1 MEFRI
6 RKLEELNEQTLSHLG
21 VIHRFMATHMS
32 NEGLQSLD
40 VEFRPR
46 RVSERSE
53 AFSEADSQS
62 QLPSAPLRRKK
73 LLRSLTDA
81 TFMQPLPLI
90 DDDVLRQSETG
101 VSRENL
107 SKNDSS
113 VSGDQ
118 PPDQEDSKLVVTSQD
133 ESDENKAVG
142 EEKSITKKES
152 QEEKASSENPT
163 TSGSRQNSGEKTS
176 RQNSRTRSESEDMM
190 YLTTPGTQRGVT
202 WGEPRVSVI
211 QPSNPRSLLLAM
223 RAEYTSI
230 TDELESY
237 CGLLSPPRSPPVS
250 PPPGRGRTMSG
261 MSNSE
266 MAWQIENDHLRD
278 AEECDYQ
285 QMEDLI
291 QR

>member
-32 NEGLQSLD
+32 NEGLQSFD

-53 AFSEADSQS
+53 AFSEVDSQS

-81 TFMQPLPLI
+81 TFMQNIPPI
-90 DDDVLRQSETG
+90 DDDVLKQSEAR
-101 VSRENL
+101 VFRENL
-107 SKNDSS
+107 SRNDSS

-118 PPDQEDSKLVVTSQD
+118 PPGQVDRKMVMTSQD
-133 ESDENKAVG
+133 ESDENKPVG
-142 EEKSITKKES
+142 EEKSIIKKES
-152 QEEKASSENPT
+152 QEEKASSEIR
-163 TSGSRQNSGEKTS
+163 TSGSRQNSGEKIS

-211 QPSNPRSLLLAM
+211 QPSNPRSLMLAM

-230 TDELESY
+230 TDELETY

-261 MSNSE
+261 LSNSE
-266 MAWQIENDHLRD
+266 MAWHVENEHLRD

>member
-1 MEFRI
+1 
-6 RKLEELNEQTLSHLG
+6 
-21 VIHRFMATHMS
+21 MS
-32 NEGLQSLD
+32 DDGLQALD
-40 VEFRPR
+40 MEVRPR

-53 AFSEADSQS
+53 VFSEAESQS
-62 QLPSAPLRRKK
+62 QLPSVPLRRKR

-81 TFMQPLPLI
+81 TFMHIPPI
-90 DDDVLRQSETG
+90 DDEDSKQSEVG
-101 VSRENL
+101 VSHENL
-107 SKNDSS
+107 SRNDSS
-113 VSGDQ
+113 NSGEQQIGQD
-118 PPDQEDSKLVVTSQD
+118 DSKVVITSQEEND
-133 ESDENKAVG
+133 ESKQVKEDKPNA
-142 EEKSITKKES
+142 KKGS

-163 TSGSRQNSGEKTS
+163 TSESRQNSGEKTS
-176 RQNSRTRSESEDMM
+176 RQNSRTRSESDDMM
-190 YLTTPGTQRGVT
+190 YLAAPSTQRGVT
-202 WGEPRVSVI
+202 WAEPKVSVI

-250 PPPGRGRTMSG
+250 PPPGRGRTVSE
-261 MSNSE
+261 MSNPE
-266 MAWQIENDHLRD
+266 IAWQIENEHLRD